1 MSELAARKPWT
12 LPVRNRRLLLTRG
25 RYRAMPPVKT
35 LRALGLKRGMS
46 FLDIGCGPG
55 YFAIPACGVVG
66 KYGRVL
72 ACDVS
77 PVMIAELRAGA
88 RERGRANLTAKRNP
102 VSRIPFPDACA
113 DFALIAFV
121 LHGVADIHPL
131 LAESRRA
138 MKRGA
143 AIVLLNWHKKHMDMG
158 PPLESRLEPEELVS
172 ELREAGFRE
181 ARWWDF
187 DGNTYFTSAQAPA
200 RLS

>member
-1 MSELAARKPWT
+1 
-12 LPVRNRRLLLTRG
+12 
-25 RYRAMPPVKT
+25 MPPVKT

-88 RERGRANLTAKRNP
+88 KERAYANLTAKRNQG
-102 VSRIPFPDACA
+102 SRIPFPDASA
-113 DFALIAFV
+113 DFVLIAFV
-121 LHGVADIHPL
+121 LHGLADIQAL
-131 LAESRRA
+131 LVESRRA
-138 MKRGA
+138 MKKGA
-143 AIVLLNWHKKHMDMG
+143 AITLIDWHKKPMDMG
-158 PPLESRLEPEELVS
+158 PPLEARFEPRELVA
-172 ELREAGFRE
+172 ELREAGFRK

-187 DGNTYFTSAQAPA
+187 DGNTYFAAADAP
-200 RLS
+200 